1 MKQLTNLLSLNKQTN
16 IIATILLLM
25 SLCFVSCGGDDD
37 GSNSKV
43 VDGVNVNTGRK
54 LVRLDI
60 NNPYT
65 NSSEYVFKFRIDYD
79 TKGRLSKVIRI
90 NSYKY
95 ENGTYI
101 EIEAANELLNID
113 YDFRLIK
120 YKSYSREFDCMF
132 SLNEKGYI
140 SEIGGCRCK
149 YDSYGYL
156 TGTED
161 SRYIFSLAYEEGEL
175 IKSMVK
181 NLTKDKIDITYITYG
196 EDSSKGDLLFYM
208 NTTTHFNG
216 MRDVEAVLLFIAYQ
230 SGLFGKM
237 TNHLTYLSK
246 TSETSAVLQK
256 KNEERGE
263 QMLVRCA
270 FKFE

>member
-79 TKGRLSKVIRI
+79 TKGRLSKVIRT
-90 NSYKY
+90 NDYRY
-95 ENGTYI
+95 ENGKRVDVET
-101 EIEAANELLNID
+101 EWLNID

-196 EDSSKGDLLFYM
+196 EDSSKGYLLFYM
-208 NTTTHFNG
+208 NTTTPLSG
-216 MRDVEAVLLFIAYQ
+216 TRDVEAVLIFIAYQ

-256 KNEERGE
+256 KNEEKGE